1 MDMMRIIPFLWS
13 ASLLVIAC
21 GSASTTEI
29 AAAPVDKAPNGKDLF
44 GMHCALCH
52 GRDGK
57 LGMSGAK
64 DLSVSAL
71 SREEMIAIISN
82 GKGSMMAYRN
92 VLTSKQI
99 ELVTEHVRSLHR

>member
-1 MDMMRIIPFLWS
+1 
-13 ASLLVIAC
+13 
-21 GSASTTEI
+21 
-29 AAAPVDKAPNGKDLF
+29 
-44 GMHCALCH
+44 
-52 GRDGK
+52 
-57 LGMSGAK
+57 MSGAK
-64 DLSVSAL
+64 DLSISAL